1 MNEPAKRGASEPSN
15 RPRPDTPS
23 VAEVQSWSATGNRTP
38 VDSDRRVPGWIGV
51 AVIVAVDGPSAA
63 GKSTWCRAT
72 SEQFVA
78 EYTPTGEEPDGSDP
92 AEQATY
98 WAQVNAQRWTQALTL
113 QAATGVAV

>member
-1 MNEPAKRGASEPSN
+1 M
-15 RPRPDTPS
+15 
-23 VAEVQSWSATGNRTP
+23 
-38 VDSDRRVPGWIGV
+38 
-51 AVIVAVDGPSAA
+51 AVIVAVEGPSAA

-92 AEQATY
+92 AEQATH

>member
-1 MNEPAKRGASEPSN
+1 MRRSIRPHTRPETAHPVCQPGWGQSHEPAKRGASEPSN

-51 AVIVAVDGPSAA
+51 AVIVAVEGPSAA

-78 EYTPTGEEPDGSDP
+78 EYTPTGEEPDGSD
-92 AEQATY
+92 
-98 WAQVNAQRWTQALTL
+98 
-113 QAATGVAV
+113 